1 MNKSEIRELTFKFLY
16 SIELLNENI
25 DKQLEMYIKNNEID
39 NSQAIRYMPK
49 ITHGIMDKKEQIENM
64 ISENLKN
71 GWNINRISKVDLVLL
86 KLAIYEIIYDDIPY
100 QVEIN
105 EVVELAKKYGEES
118 SKSFINGLLAS
129 IVKKSGEKQINEV

>member
-25 DKQLEMYIKNNEID
+25 DEQLEMYIKNNEID
-39 NSQAIRYMPK
+39 NSQAIKYMPK